1 MTKILIL
8 HASLGSGHVS
18 AAKSIASAFEQLGVD
33 EVRVEDGLDYADAVV
48 RTVITKGYLKISEQS
63 PYLWRKIYE
72 GTDNPNYEDTL
83 DSNKLMGELQSH
95 FYKKLEQLILDMN
108 PDVIIC
114 TQEFPLLI
122 VQALKEKG
130 TISQPNYVVVTDFM
144 AHSSWINEGVTGYFV
159 ASEFTSEV
167 LYRWGVEK
175 HLLYATG
182 IPVRLE
188 ISEPKTRAAMREKL
202 SLPADLPLV
211 TLFGGGIM
219 PERVKRMVSVMLES
233 QEPIVLT
240 TVAGRNKQMTDMLSG
255 LESNQKVTLRNYEY
269 IDFVDD
275 LVAASDLVV
284 TKSGGLIVSEVLARG
299 TPMIV
304 VDPIPG
310 QEEWNADFVSGSGAG
325 IQVRLPEM
333 VPAAAQ
339 ALIEQP
345 ERLAAMRDTAR
356 LVGRPRA
363 ALDIA
368 EIILAKQ
375 QQ

>member
-18 AAKSIASAFEQLGVD
+18 AAKSIASAFEFLGVD

-48 RTVITKGYLKISEQS
+48 RTVITKGYLKVSEQS

-72 GTDNPNYEDTL
+72 GTDNPDFEDTL
-83 DSNKLMGELQSH
+83 DSNKLMGELQSP
-95 FYKKLEQLILDMN
+95 FYKKLEKLITDME
-108 PDVIIC
+108 PDVIVC

-130 TISQPNYVVVTDFM
+130 HISQPNYVVVTDFM
-144 AHSSWINEGVTGYFV
+144 AHSSWINDGVSGYFV
-159 ASEFTSEV
+159 ASDFTKYV
-167 LYRWGVEK
+167 LNHWGVEES
-175 HLLYATG
+175 LLHATG

-188 ISEPKTRAAMREKL
+188 ISQPKSSADMREKL
-202 SLPADLPLV
+202 SLPGSQAVV
-211 TLFGGGIM
+211 TLFGGGIL
-219 PERVKRMVSVMLES
+219 PERVKRMVNVMLES
-233 QEPIVLT
+233 PEPLT
-240 TVAGRNKQMTDMLSG
+240 LATVAGRNKQMSDELAE
-255 LESNQKVTLRNYEY
+255 LESNDKVNLYKYEY

-325 IQVRLPEM
+325 LQVRLPEM
-333 VPAAAQ
+333 VPAAAL
-339 ALIEQP
+339 ALIDDPEQ
-345 ERLAAMRDTAR
+345 LAAMRAR
-356 LVGRPRA
+356 AVEVGRPRA

-368 EIILAKQ
+368 ETILAEIGV
-375 QQ
+375 